1 MLNLIT
7 KLFTSPIG
15 HCGCN
20 SELSRLRKMR
30 DKALT
35 TEDVILPVA
44 IGGNRGMLEAT
55 FADKARVQSPWHS
68 H

>member
-1 MLNLIT
+1 MLNLFT
-7 KLFTSPIG
+7 KLFTAPLGSCP
-15 HCGCN
+15 CT

-55 FADKARVQSPWHS
+55 FADKAKVQSPWHS